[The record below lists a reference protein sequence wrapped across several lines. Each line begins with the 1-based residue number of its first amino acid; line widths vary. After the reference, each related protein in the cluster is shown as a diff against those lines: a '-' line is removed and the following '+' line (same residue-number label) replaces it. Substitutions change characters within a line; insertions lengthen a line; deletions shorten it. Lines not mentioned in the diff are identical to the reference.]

1 MTQDFPDGIGP
12 HEGRELDLMLS
23 GDKPL
28 AMFSDIVSSGFEWP
42 DEQFDPYVTSGA
54 LVKKEFRTNTPDG
67 RFQVRH
73 LYFALPD
80 EAWRIEE
87 AHDLSCRHFDAWNA
101 EAEEACVKLG
111 RLLGYAEGDIQAFVS
126 WSNRN
131 RATQR

>member
-12 HEGRELDLMLS
+12 HEGRELDLMLA

-67 RFQVRH
+67 RYEVRH
-73 LYFALPD
+73 LYFALPE

-87 AHDLSCRHFDAWNA
+87 AHELNCLHFEAWNI
-101 EAEEACVKLG
+101 EAQNACVKLG
-111 RLLGYAEGDIQAFVS
+111 RLLGYEERDIQAFVA
-126 WSNRN
+126 WTDPNQGTR
-131 RATQR
+131 T